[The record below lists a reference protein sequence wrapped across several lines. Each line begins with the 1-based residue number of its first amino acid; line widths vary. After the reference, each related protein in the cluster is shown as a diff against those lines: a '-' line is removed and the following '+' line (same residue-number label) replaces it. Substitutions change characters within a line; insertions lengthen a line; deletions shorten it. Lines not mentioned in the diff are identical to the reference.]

1 MAPALRLLALV
12 CTASA
17 LVVRDGG
24 ELKAALANGAPA
36 IELAADAYLGGAPAV
51 VANPTVIYGR
61 GFTVSQTG
69 RHFLV
74 NGSTLELRDLTL
86 ATVDA
91 PTAIPTCAPTT
102 ATRIPTRY
110 VEPFALTDLTEA
122 GLLPCTAP
130 FCTHFSAAAGGGA
143 LALAQAAAEHG
154 DEIPRVVVVR
164 GLN

>member
-17 LVVRDGG
+17 LVVRDGR

-51 VANPTVIYGR
+51 VANPTVIDGR

-91 PTAIPTCAPTT
+91 PSAIPTCA
-102 ATRIPTRY
+102 
-110 VEPFALTDLTEA
+110 
-122 GLLPCTAP
+122 
-130 FCTHFSAAAGGGA
+130 
-143 LALAQAAAEHG
+143 
-154 DEIPRVVVVR
+154 
-164 GLN
+164 

>member
-51 VANPTVIYGR
+51 VANPTVIDGR

-91 PTAIPTCAPTT
+91 PSAIPTCAPTK
-102 ATRIPTRY
+102 ARPPRPRTR
-110 VEPFALTDLTEA
+110 
-122 GLLPCTAP
+122 
-130 FCTHFSAAAGGGA
+130 
-143 LALAQAAAEHG
+143 
-154 DEIPRVVVVR
+154 
-164 GLN
+164 